1 MPTSWIETGYFY
13 VGIWQKRVCLNACR
27 LSGISPFCLQNW
39 SQASF
44 PCKLPTGRQ
53 DALDLRA
60 WLQTQLQ
67 ELNAK
72 TPADVDK
79 VGMLKYAEKAMDLYN
94 AAYHELTRQVWTAHP
109 VKLQSNAAH

>member
-1 MPTSWIETGYFY
+1 LNEEHFLPLPTIDYTGKLGRFR
-13 VGIWQKRVCLNACR
+13 VFHWQKWACVSIFAVCGNFPLCM
-27 LSGISPFCLQNW
+27 QNW

-60 WLQTQLQ
+60 WLNTQLQ
-67 ELNAK
+67 DLNAQ

-79 VGMLKYAEKAMDLYN
+79 GGMLKYAEKAMDLYN
-94 AAYHELTRQVWTAHP
+94 AAYHELTRQV
-109 VKLQSNAAH
+109 